1 MALFKCT
8 RSGNVVEFR
17 NDYDIIEMRR
27 HPEYTE
33 VDTSAVVDV
42 EKVDG
47 TRQTLT
53 LKKPMGRPRK
63 EQLL

>member
-1 MALFKCT
+1 
-8 RSGNVVEFR
+8 VVEFR
-17 NDYDIIEMRR
+17 QDYDIAEMRK

-33 VDTSAVVDV
+33 VDTSAVVEV
-42 EKVDG
+42 AKVDG

-63 EQLL
+63 EQL

>member
-33 VDTSAVVDV
+33 VDTSAVVEV

>member
-1 MALFKCT
+1 MKK
-8 RSGNVVEFR
+8 
-17 NDYDIIEMRR
+17 

-33 VDTSAVVDV
+33 VDTSAVVEV
-42 EKVDG
+42 ERNDG

-63 EQLL
+63 EQLRIGLHELHLA

>member
-1 MALFKCT
+1 MALFRCNQ
-8 RSGNVVEFR
+8 SGNVVEFR
-17 NDYDIIEMRR
+17 QDYDIIEMRR

-33 VDTSAVVDV
+33 VDTSAVVEV
-42 EKVDG
+42 ERNDG

-63 EQLL
+63 EQL

>member
-1 MALFKCT
+1 MALFRCNQ
-8 RSGNVVEFR
+8 SGNVVEFR
-17 NDYDIIEMRR
+17 QDFDIIEMRR
-27 HPEYTE
+27 HHQYTE
-33 VDTSAVVDV
+33 VDTSAVVEV

>member
-1 MALFKCT
+1 MALFRCNQ
-8 RSGNVVEFR
+8 SGNVVEFR
-17 NDYDIIEMRR
+17 QDYDILEMRK

-33 VDTSAVVDV
+33 VNTSAVIEVA
-42 EKVDG
+42 KVDG

-63 EQLL
+63 EQL

>member
-33 VDTSAVVDV
+33 VDTSAVVEV
-42 EKVDG
+42 AKVDG

>member
-1 MALFKCT
+1 MALFRCNQ
-8 RSGNVVEFR
+8 SGNVVEFR
-17 NDYDIIEMRR
+17 QDYDIVEMRK

-33 VDTSAVVDV
+33 VDTSAVVEV
-42 EKVDG
+42 AKVDG

-63 EQLL
+63 EQL

>member
-1 MALFKCT
+1 MALFRCT

-17 NDYDIIEMRR
+17 HEHDIIEMRR

-33 VDTSAVVDV
+33 VDTTAKIEVAQ
-42 EKVDG
+42 EDG
-47 TRQTLT
+47 TRHTIT

-63 EQLL
+63 EMLL

>member
-1 MALFKCT
+1 MALFKCA

-17 NDYDIIEMRR
+17 NDFDIIEMRR

-33 VDTSAVVDV
+33 VDTSAVVEV

-63 EQLL
+63 EQL

>member
-1 MALFKCT
+1 MALFKCNQ
-8 RSGNVVEFR
+8 SGTVVEFR
-17 NDYDIIEMRR
+17 DEYDIKTMKN

-33 VDTSAVVDV
+33 VDTSAVVEV
-42 EKVDG
+42 ERNDG

-63 EQLL
+63 EQL

>member
-1 MALFKCT
+1 MALFRCNQ
-8 RSGNVVEFR
+8 SGNVVEFR
-17 NDYDIIEMRR
+17 QDYDILEMRR

-33 VDTSAVVDV
+33 VDTSAVVEV
-42 EKVDG
+42 AKVDG

-63 EQLL
+63 EQL

>member
-8 RSGNVVEFR
+8 RTGNVVEFR
-17 NDYDIIEMRR
+17 YDFDIAEMRR

-33 VDTSAVVDV
+33 VNTFAIVEV

-63 EQLL
+63 EQLV

>member
-1 MALFKCT
+1 MALFRCNQ
-8 RSGNVVEFR
+8 SGNVVEFR
-17 NDYDIIEMRR
+17 QDYDIVEMRR

-33 VDTSAVVDV
+33 VDTSAVVEV
-42 EKVDG
+42 ERNDG

-63 EQLL
+63 EQL

>member
-1 MALFKCT
+1 MALFRCN

-17 NDYDIIEMRR
+17 QDYDIVEMRR

-33 VDTSAVVDV
+33 VDTSAVVEV
-42 EKVDG
+42 ERNDG

-63 EQLL
+63 EQL

>member
-17 NDYDIIEMRR
+17 QDYDIIEMRR

-33 VDTSAVVDV
+33 VDTSAVVEV

-47 TRQTLT
+47 TRHTLT

>member
-1 MALFKCT
+1 MALFRCNQ
-8 RSGNVVEFR
+8 SGNVVEFR
-17 NDYDIIEMRR
+17 DDYDIKTMKT

-33 VDTSAVVDV
+33 IDTSAVVEV
-42 EKVDG
+42 ERNDG

>member
-1 MALFKCT
+1 MALFRCNQ
-8 RSGNVVEFR
+8 SGNVVEFR
-17 NDYDIIEMRR
+17 QDYDILEMRK

-33 VDTSAVVDV
+33 VDTFAVVEV
-42 EKVDG
+42 AKVDG

-63 EQLL
+63 EQL